1 MELQF
6 DIDQTSDLEKYI
18 VLINTTGETDG
29 WQDLTK
35 PFDTYEQAVEWA
47 KHIKDNYSVY
57 APVPF

>member
-1 MELQF
+1 MEIQF
-6 DIDQTSDLEKYI
+6 DIDQTGDLEKYI

-35 PFDTYEQAVEWA
+35 PFDTYEQALEWA
-47 KHIKDNYSVY
+47 EHIKDNYSVY

>member
-1 MELQF
+1 MEIQF
-6 DIDQTSDLEKYI
+6 DIDQTSDLKKYI

-47 KHIKDNYSVY
+47 KHIKGNYSVY
-57 APVPF
+57 SLLPF